1 MANVPSI
8 RDMFPDFNDVFSPA
22 FNDFLGVSNY
32 PKVDLVEKDEGYKL
46 TADMPGCDK
55 EDTTV
60 EYSDNT
66 LTISANHE
74 SHTEEEKEDG
84 RYVRKERNMVSYKRS
99 FYLPDVDEDK
109 ITGTFKNGVLKLE
122 LPKTEHHKKETKKI
136 ELN

>member
-22 FNDFLGVSNY
+22 FNDFLGVSSY
-32 PKVDLVEKDEGYKL
+32 PKVDLVENEKEYKL
-46 TADMPGCDK
+46 TADMPGCNK

-74 SHTEEEKEDG
+74 SHTEDKENG
-84 RYVRKERNMVSYKRS
+84 NYVRKERHSVSYKRS
-99 FYLPDVDEDK
+99 FYLPDVDEEK
-109 ITGTFKNGVLKLE
+109 ITGTFKNGVLKLA
-122 LPKTEHHKKETKKI
+122 LPKTAHHPKETKKI

>member
-22 FNDFLGVSNY
+22 FNDFLGVSSY
-32 PKVDLVEKDEGYKL
+32 PKVDLVENEKEYKL

-74 SHTEEEKEDG
+74 SHTEDKRRWQLCTE
-84 RYVRKERNMVSYKRS
+84 RK
-99 FYLPDVDEDK
+99 
-109 ITGTFKNGVLKLE
+109 TFGLLQTFI
-122 LPKTEHHKKETKKI
+122 LSS
-136 ELN
+136 

>member
-1 MANVPSI
+1 
-8 RDMFPDFNDVFSPA
+8 
-22 FNDFLGVSNY
+22 FLGVSSY
-32 PKVDLVEKDEGYKL
+32 PKVDLVENEKEYKL

-74 SHTEEEKEDG
+74 SHTEDKENG
-84 RYVRKERNMVSYKRS
+84 NYVRKERHSVSYKRS
-99 FYLPDVDEDK
+99 FYLPDVDEEK
-109 ITGTFKNGVLKLE
+109 ITGTFKNGVLKLA
-122 LPKTEHHKKETKKI
+122 LPKTAHHPKETKKI